1 MRCEWDDEKAAR
13 NEQLHG
19 VSFEEAKE
27 LFETDAEVLE
37 IYDVEHSSNEDRFM
51 SIGPIRR
58 GLVLVV
64 WTERTDDIIRIISAW
79 WATKTEQMMYRDF
92 VEKLHG
98 RQERTNR

>member
-1 MRCEWDDEKAAR
+1 MRFEWDDEKAAR
-13 NEQLHG
+13 NEELHG
-19 VSFEEAKE
+19 VTFKEARE

-37 IYDVEHSSNEDRFM
+37 IYDVDHSGSEDRFK

-64 WTERTDDIIRIISAW
+64 WTERVDDVIRIISAW
-79 WATKTEQMMYRDF
+79 WATKAEQQMYRDF

-98 RQERTNR
+98 REEGTDR